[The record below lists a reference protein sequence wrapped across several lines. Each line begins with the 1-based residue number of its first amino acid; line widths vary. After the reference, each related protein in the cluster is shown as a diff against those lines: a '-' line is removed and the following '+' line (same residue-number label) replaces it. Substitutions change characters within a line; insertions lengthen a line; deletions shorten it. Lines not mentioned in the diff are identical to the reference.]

1 MKLAAI
7 RRKVAR
13 KAASLR
19 RCLWTV
25 KMRHLRL
32 SRLTKQTSE
41 IVSTKVSPGPEHD
54 EKEEVTILQ
63 LDILQQLSSGAGGRA
78 RRSRRSLHNKKS
90 LKSVIEEARQQLSA
104 SVEARQQLSSSTASI
119 GPTSLARRELS
130 ASTGPRFGLVTYD
143 EYVDYEDI
151 VCHQHA
157 NFDSD
162 YVEMR

>member
-19 RCLWTV
+19 KCLWTAN
-25 KMRHLRL
+25 MRHLRL
-32 SRLTKQTSE
+32 SRLAKQTPE
-41 IVSTKVSPGPEHD
+41 IVNVNVSPGPAHD
-54 EKEEVTILQ
+54 EKEEVTFLQ
-63 LDILQQLSSGAGGRA
+63 LDILQQLSSGGGGRA

-90 LKSVIEEARQQLSA
+90 LKSVIEEARQQLS
-104 SVEARQQLSSSTASI
+104 SSTAFT
-119 GPTSLARRELS
+119 GPNSLARRELS

>member
-19 RCLWTV
+19 KCLWTAN
-25 KMRHLRL
+25 MRHLRL
-32 SRLTKQTSE
+32 SRLAKQTPE
-41 IVSTKVSPGPEHD
+41 IANVKVSPGPEHY
-54 EKEEVTILQ
+54 EKEEVTFLQ
-63 LDILQQLSSGAGGRA
+63 LDILQQLSSGAGRA

-104 SVEARQQLSSSTASI
+104 SVEARREMSSSTAST

-130 ASTGPRFGLVTYD
+130 VSTGPRFGLVTYD

-151 VCHQHA
+151 VCHQHS

>member
-1 MKLAAI
+1 
-7 RRKVAR
+7 
-13 KAASLR
+13 
-19 RCLWTV
+19 
-25 KMRHLRL
+25 MRHLRL

-41 IVSTKVSPGPEHD
+41 IVSTKVSPGPEHY

-63 LDILQQLSSGAGGRA
+63 LDILQQLSSGAGRA

-104 SVEARQQLSSSTASI
+104 SVEARQQLSSSTAST

-130 ASTGPRFGLVTYD
+130 ASAGPRFGLVTYD

-151 VCHQHA
+151 VCHQQV

>member
-1 MKLAAI
+1 MKLAVI

-41 IVSTKVSPGPEHD
+41 IVSTKVSPGPEHY
-54 EKEEVTILQ
+54 EKEEVTFLQ
-63 LDILQQLSSGAGGRA
+63 LDILQQLSSGAGRA

-90 LKSVIEEARQQLSA
+90 LKSVIEEARQQLST
-104 SVEARQQLSSSTASI
+104 STAST

>member
-41 IVSTKVSPGPEHD
+41 IVSTKVSPGPEHY
-54 EKEEVTILQ
+54 EKEEVTFLQ
-63 LDILQQLSSGAGGRA
+63 LDILQQLSSGAGRA

-90 LKSVIEEARQQLSA
+90 LKSVIEEARQQLST
-104 SVEARQQLSSSTASI
+104 STAST

>member
-32 SRLTKQTSE
+32 SRLAKQTTE
-41 IVSTKVSPGPEHD
+41 IVNINVSPGPAHE
-54 EKEEVTILQ
+54 EKDEVTILQ
-63 LDILQQLSSGAGGRA
+63 LDILQQLSSGGGGRA

-104 SVEARQQLSSSTASI
+104 SVEARRELSSSTAST

-130 ASTGPRFGLVTYD
+130 ASAGPRFGLVSYD

>member
-7 RRKVAR
+7 RRKVSR

-19 RCLWTV
+19 KCLWTAN
-25 KMRHLRL
+25 MRHLRL
-32 SRLTKQTSE
+32 SRLAKQTPE

-90 LKSVIEEARQQLSA
+90 LKSVIEEARQQLS
-104 SVEARQQLSSSTASI
+104 SSTAST
-119 GPTSLARRELS
+119 GPTSLARRELP